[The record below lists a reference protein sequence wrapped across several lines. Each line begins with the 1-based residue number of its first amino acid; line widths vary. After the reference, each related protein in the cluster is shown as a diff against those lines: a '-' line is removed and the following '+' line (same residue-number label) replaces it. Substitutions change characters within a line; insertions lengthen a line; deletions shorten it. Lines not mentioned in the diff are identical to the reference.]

1 MEGEQKRNGRGGI
14 GCENW
19 RGNEGDRGGTK
30 RRMGG
35 EG

>member
-14 GCENW
+14 GCEIG

-30 RRMGG
+30 RRMRG